1 MELPKLPEAELEIMM
16 IIWEAQNCVNS
27 DYIMDKLKGVKDW
40 KRTTLLNLLTR
51 LCGRGYLECKKEGK
65 INFYTPLIS
74 EKDYL
79 DAESRS
85 FFSKLHKGS
94 LTSLIASLY
103 DSKSVSKEDLE
114 ELEAFIKEA
123 E

>member
-1 MELPKLPEAELEIMM
+1 MELQKLPEAELEIMM
-16 IIWEAQNCVNS
+16 IIWEAEKSVNS
-27 DYIMDKLKGVKDW
+27 EYIMEKLKGVKDW
-40 KRTTLLNLLTR
+40 KRTTLLKLLTR
-51 LCGRGYLECKKEGK
+51 LCERGYLDCRKDGK
-65 INFYTPLIS
+65 INIYTPLVR

-79 DAESRS
+79 DNVSKS
-85 FFSKLHKGS
+85 FFERLHKNS

-114 ELEAFIKEA
+114 ELEKFIKEA

>member
-79 DAESRS
+79 DAESKS

-103 DSKSVSKEDLE
+103 DSKSVSEEDLE

>member
-1 MELPKLPEAELEIMM
+1 MVMEKLPDAELEIMM
-16 IIWEAQNCVNS
+16 IIWEAGESVNS
-27 DYIMDKLKGVKDW
+27 DYIMEKLKGVKEW

-51 LCGRGYLECKKEGK
+51 LCGRGYLECRKNGK
-65 INFYTPLIS
+65 INIYTPLIN

-79 DAESRS
+79 DSASKS
-85 FFSKLHKGS
+85 FFEKLHKNS

-114 ELEAFIKEA
+114 ELEKFIKEA

>member
-1 MELPKLPEAELEIMM
+1 MELQKLPEAELEIMM
-16 IIWEAQNCVNS
+16 IIWEAQESVNS
-27 DYIMDKLKGVKDW
+27 DYIMEKLKGIKEW

-51 LCGRGYLECKKEGK
+51 LCDRGYLMCKKEGK
-65 INFYTPLIS
+65 INIYTPLVK

-79 DAESRS
+79 DNASKS
-85 FFSKLHKGS
+85 FFEKLHKNS

-103 DSKSVSKEDLE
+103 DSKSVSKSDLE
-114 ELEAFIKEA
+114 ELEKFIKEA

>member
-1 MELPKLPEAELEIMM
+1 MELPKLPEAELEVMM
-16 IIWEAQNCVNS
+16 IIWEAQKSVNS

-65 INFYTPLIS
+65 INFYTPIIF

-79 DAESRS
+79 DAESKS

>member
-1 MELPKLPEAELEIMM
+1 MELQKLPEAELEIML
-16 IIWEAQNCVNS
+16 IIWEAGESVNS
-27 DYIMDKLKGVKDW
+27 DYIMDKLKGVKAW

-51 LCGRGYLECKKEGK
+51 LSGRGYLECKKEGK

-74 EKDYL
+74 EKEYL
-79 DAESRS
+79 EYESKS

-103 DSKSVSKEDLE
+103 DSQSVSKEDLE

>member
-1 MELPKLPEAELEIMM
+1 MEKLPDAELEIMM
-16 IIWEAQNCVNS
+16 IIWEAGESVNS
-27 DYIMDKLKGVKDW
+27 DYIMEKLKGIKNW

-51 LCGRGYLECKKEGK
+51 LCGRGYLECGK
-65 INFYTPLIS
+65 NGKMNIYTPLIN

-79 DAESRS
+79 DNASKS
-85 FFSKLHKGS
+85 FFEKLHKNS

-114 ELEAFIKEA
+114 ELEKFIREA